1 MSVLL
6 AVQEVAGSGAVPIFV
21 AAAAAGNHFSNDGRV
36 TLEFV
41 NGHTAPITVTID
53 SFTPC
58 NQGFD
63 HDLIFSIAAG
73 TRWRTPTLDPGR
85 FRRADGN
92 TYITYSLVTAL
103 TVSAIRS

>member
-6 AVQEVAGSGAVPIFV
+6 AVQEITGVGAAPTFT
-21 AAAAAGNHFSNDGRV
+21 AAAAAGNHFANDGRV
-36 TLEFV
+36 VLEFV

-63 HDLIFSIAAG
+63 HDLIFAVAAG
-73 TRWRTPTLDPGR
+73 ARHRTPPLDPGR

-103 TVSAIRS
+103 TVGAFRS

>member
-6 AVQEVAGSGAVPIFV
+6 AVQEIAGAGAVPTFV
-21 AAAAAGNHFSNDGRV
+21 AAAAAGNHFANDGRV

-53 SFTPC
+53 SFTRC
-58 NQGFD
+58 DQGFD
-63 HDLIFSIAAG
+63 HDLIFTVAAG
-73 TRWRTPTLDPGR
+73 ARHRTPALDPGR
-85 FRRADGN
+85 FRRSDGN

-103 TVSAIRS
+103 TVGAFRS

>member
-6 AVQEVAGSGAVPIFV
+6 AVQELTVVGGAPTFV
-21 AAAAAGNHFSNDGRV
+21 AAAAAGNHFSNDGRI

-73 TRWRTPTLDPGR
+73 ARHRVPALEAGR

>member
-6 AVQEVAGSGAVPIFV
+6 AVQELTGTGAIPIFV
-21 AAAAAGNHFSNDGRV
+21 GAAAAGNHFSNDGRV
-36 TLEFV
+36 VLEFL
-41 NGHTAPITVTID
+41 NGHTAPIMITID
-53 SFTPC
+53 SVAPC

-63 HDLIFSIAAG
+63 HDLSFSVAAG
-73 TRWRTPTLDPGR
+73 ARHRTPALEPGR
-85 FRRADGN
+85 FRRVDGN